1 MSIRERLVLSHF
13 ILVLLVVF
21 LIGVLSLGLVRNF
34 VLRSTT
40 ATLVE
45 QAEQISGVL
54 DARASVFEQR
64 AAGLALRPLVRLV
77 SQLTA
82 ADLLFLGPD
91 GRVLI
96 GSERLASLAGVLFA
110 DGQET
115 VRRAMAEGRT
125 LSNTFRDPL
134 GRLSVVAVSPVQR
147 AGRTVGAVVLV
158 KPVTEVTRTLTRLF
172 LLFVL
177 SSLAGLALS
186 LVVSF
191 IIARKLT
198 RPLAALEG
206 AAAKVAA
213 GCFDHR
219 VPVESDDELGRV
231 ARSFNRMA
239 RRLGEFH
246 RERQHLY
253 ASVSHELRTPVTSI
267 RGFAQALKDN
277 VGGSED
283 RQRHLDIILE
293 ETERL
298 ERLVS
303 DLFQLARLEAG
314 QVTFEWRTVDLAEVA
329 RDSVRK
335 YQPRAQAARVTMT
348 FEEEEGGGP
357 LEVRGDPDR
366 LDQVLSNL
374 VENAL
379 RFTPEGGRIVV
390 RAFREGGDEG
400 GDNVVSVGDS
410 GPGIPEK
417 DLERVFDR
425 FYTVERSRA
434 RAKAGTGL
442 GLAIAR
448 QIVEAHG
455 GRIWAGRSPE
465 GGALLSF
472 ALPPVG
478 RSGRA
483 VTGTVRGEG
492 RDKGRPAEEDHDRTK
507 PRGR

>member
-21 LIGVLSLGLVRNF
+21 LIGVVSLGLVRNF
-34 VLRSTT
+34 VLKSATE
-40 ATLVE
+40 TLVE

-82 ADLLFLGPD
+82 ADLVFLGPD

-96 GSERLASLAGVLFA
+96 GSERLASLVGVLFA
-110 DGQET
+110 DDQET
-115 VRRAMAEGRT
+115 VRRAMGEGRT
-125 LSNTFRDPL
+125 VSSTFRDPL
-134 GRLSVVAVSPVQR
+134 GRLSVVAVSPVQS

-158 KPVTEVTRTLTRLF
+158 KPVTEVTGTLTRLF

-191 IIARKLT
+191 IIARNLT

-219 VPVESDDELGRV
+219 VPVESDDEVGRV

-277 VGGSED
+277 VGGPGD
-283 RQRHLDIILE
+283 RERHLDIILE

-298 ERLVS
+298 ERLVN

-314 QVTFEWRTVDLAEVA
+314 QVTFEWRTVDLAEVV

-335 YQPRAQAARVTMT
+335 YRPRAQAARVTMT
-348 FEEEEGGGP
+348 FEEEEDGGP

-374 VENAL
+374 IENAL

-390 RAFREGGDEG
+390 RAFREGGDS
-400 GDNVVSVGDS
+400 VVSVGDS

-425 FYTVERSRA
+425 FYTVDRSRA

-442 GLAIAR
+442 GLAIAK

-472 ALPPVG
+472 ALPPAG
-478 RSGRA
+478 RSDGA
-483 VTGTVRGEG
+483 VTGAVRDDGREKEG
-492 RDKGRPAEEDHDRTK
+492 PAEEDPDKTK
-507 PRGR
+507 AEGEVGVL